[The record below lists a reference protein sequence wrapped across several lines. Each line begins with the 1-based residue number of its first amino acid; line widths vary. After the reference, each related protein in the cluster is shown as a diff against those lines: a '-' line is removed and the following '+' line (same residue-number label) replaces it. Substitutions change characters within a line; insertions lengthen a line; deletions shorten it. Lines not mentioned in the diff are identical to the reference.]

1 MISRAGKGSAEMRKI
16 MHKIKEFFDFINNST
31 SPFFVIKNSCEM
43 LDKAGFQYLS
53 FEEPWKIQ
61 KGGSYYVK
69 LYGTS
74 LFAFQVGKNIDEDRM
89 LRMAAA
95 HTDFP
100 SFRVKPN
107 PEMKEK
113 GYLRLNTEPYGGMIL
128 SSWFDRT
135 LSLSGKVSLKSEQLF
150 KPKEVMVDFKRP
162 LLIIPNLAI
171 HLNRDVNMGVEINKQ
186 KDVLPLLGMSDEEV
200 PDYFTDLLA
209 EELNVSAEDILSYD
223 LFLYNLD
230 KAGFAGM
237 KQEFICSPRL
247 DDLSSVFALIK
258 GITSDVCEKDIHMVC
273 LFDNEEIG
281 NCTKQ
286 GSESQ
291 FTTMLLEKLFDS
303 LGMTRINLYEVM
315 QRSTILSVDVAQAY
329 HPNFASKYDPTND
342 AELNKGFAFKID
354 TAQRYAFDTGAVAM
368 IQQLCDTY
376 HIPYQK
382 FVNRSDATAGRT
394 MGPVI
399 STQLPAYTIDIGVP
413 LLAMH
418 SAMETMGARDM
429 ESMIRLMEV
438 YFASKR

>member
-1 MISRAGKGSAEMRKI
+1 MRKKHTEMRRI
-16 MHKIKEFFDFINNST
+16 MHKIKEFFDFLDTST
-31 SPFFVIKNSCEM
+31 SPFFVVKNSCEM
-43 LDKAGFQYLS
+43 LDKAGFQCLS
-53 FEEPWKIQ
+53 FEEPWNIQ

-69 LYGTS
+69 LYDTS
-74 LFAFQVGKNIDEDRM
+74 LFAFQVGKNIGEDMM

-113 GYLRLNTEPYGGMIL
+113 GYLRLNTEAYGGMIL

-135 LSLSGKVSLKSEQLF
+135 LSISGKVSLKSEQLF
-150 KPKEVMVDFKRP
+150 KPKEVMVDFKKP
-162 LLIIPNLAI
+162 LLVIPNLAI
-171 HLNRDVNMGVEINKQ
+171 HLNRDANLGVEINKQ
-186 KDVLPLLGMSDEEV
+186 KDVLPLLGMSDEKV
-200 PDYFTDLLA
+200 HNYFTDLLA
-209 EELNVSAEDILSYD
+209 EELNVPAEDILNYD

-230 KAGFAGM
+230 KAGYAGM
-237 KQEFICSPRL
+237 KEDFICSPRL

-258 GITSDVCEKDIHMVC
+258 GMTGDVCDKDIHMIC

-291 FTTMLLEKLFDS
+291 FTTMLLEKLFNA
-303 LGMTRINLYEVM
+303 LKKTRINLYEVM

-329 HPNFASKYDPTND
+329 HPNFAAKYDPTNA

-368 IQQLCDTY
+368 IQQLCDVNN
-376 HIPYQK
+376 IPYQK

-418 SAMETMGARDM
+418 SAMETMGAKDM